1 MSVRAL
7 AARLEDLGRRSVGVV
22 AAASLLMG
30 AWCAPAAAANWLE
43 KTIYLWGPKFDS
55 KLPACDDVWATETI
69 RHRFSTTQDRFWNS
83 NLSIQSIEKVQEV
96 AFRPW
101 ADGTIPRRFC
111 NGRVL
116 ISDGIWRT
124 IRYSIV
130 EDGGMIGQSWGVQWC
145 VVGLDRNW
153 AYSPACKAAA
163 P

>member
-1 MSVRAL
+1 MRVRAL
-7 AARLEDLGRRSVGVV
+7 AARLENFGRRNVCV
-22 AAASLLMG
+22 AAAATLLLT
-30 AWCAPAAAANWLE
+30 AWCAPVAAANWLE

-55 KLPACDDVWATETI
+55 KLPACDDMWATGTI
-69 RHRFSTTQDRFWNS
+69 RHRFATTQDRFWNS
-83 NLSIQSIEKVQEV
+83 DLSIQSVDQVKEV

-111 NGRVL
+111 MARAL

-124 IRYSIV
+124 VRYSII
-130 EDGGMIGQSWGVQWC
+130 EDGGMIGANWGVHWC

-153 AYSPACKAAA
+153 ANSPACKAAA